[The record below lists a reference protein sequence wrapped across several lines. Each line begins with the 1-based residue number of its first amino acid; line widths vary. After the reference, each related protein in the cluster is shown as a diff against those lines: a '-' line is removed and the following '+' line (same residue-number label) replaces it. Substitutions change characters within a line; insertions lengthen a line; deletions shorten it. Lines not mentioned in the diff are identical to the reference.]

1 MRKLLLALTYVLFGS
16 DTFSQPFID
25 LLNVQY
31 AQTSISKLY
40 KGKDE
45 FKVNHEWKL
54 YTFNAPLKLNDKK
67 LLLISP
73 EINSKQYQQSDSTLI
88 MQQNGSTTIQAYSRF
103 HEHYISYALPVT
115 LILNLKNQQSIS
127 ATLIYRQNKVYK
139 NSFAWSSDQL
149 GGAVLYTKTYSNKF
163 KLRGGIYYNREFWGN
178 NILPLL
184 GFEWKASKNIY
195 CWGVLPTSANIDVS
209 FNKVH
214 AGFAFRGI
222 EESYSEG
229 YSSYFRDREGHLKL
243 YLNYYLIKKNQKI
256 GIVLLAEVGQSVN
269 RLYQFKASNN
279 DKISKYHPAENTF
292 IRIGVAVRLM
302 TNSDFKLWPSY
313 PI

>member
-1 MRKLLLALTYVLFGS
+1 MRKLLLALTYILVGS

-25 LLNVQY
+25 LLNIQY

-45 FKVNHEWKL
+45 FKVNHEWKS

-103 HEHYISYALPVT
+103 HEHYISFALPVT
-115 LILNLKNQQSIS
+115 LIHKFENQNSIS
-127 ATLIYRQNKVYK
+127 ATLIYRQNKVYES
-139 NSFAWSSDQL
+139 SFAWSSDQL

-222 EESYSEG
+222 EESYSES

-256 GIVLLAEVGQSVN
+256 GVVLLAEGGQSVN
-269 RLYQFKASNN
+269 RLYQFKATNN
-279 DKISKYHPAENTF
+279 DNVSKYHPAENTF

-302 TNSDFKLWPSY
+302 TNSDFKLWPSH

>member
-25 LLNVQY
+25 LLNIQY

-45 FKVNHEWKL
+45 FKVNHEWKS
-54 YTFNAPLKLNDKK
+54 YTFNVPLKLSDKK

-103 HEHYISYALPVT
+103 HEHYISFALPVT
-115 LILNLKNQQSIS
+115 LIHKFENQNSIS
-127 ATLIYRQNKVYK
+127 ATLIYRQNKVYE

-256 GIVLLAEVGQSVN
+256 GIVLLAEGGQSVN
-269 RLYQFKASNN
+269 RLYQFKSSNN

-302 TNSDFKLWPSY
+302 TNSDFKLWPSH

>member
-1 MRKLLLALTYVLFGS
+1 VRKLLLALTYVLFGS

-25 LLNVQY
+25 LLNIQY

-45 FKVNHEWKL
+45 FKVNHEWKS
-54 YTFNAPLKLNDKK
+54 YTFNVPLKLSDKK

-103 HEHYISYALPVT
+103 HEHYISFALPVT
-115 LILNLKNQQSIS
+115 LIHKFENQNSIS
-127 ATLIYRQNKVYK
+127 ATLIYRQNKVYE

-256 GIVLLAEVGQSVN
+256 GIVLLAEGGQSVN
-269 RLYQFKASNN
+269 RLYQFKSSNN

-302 TNSDFKLWPSY
+302 TNSDFKLWPSH